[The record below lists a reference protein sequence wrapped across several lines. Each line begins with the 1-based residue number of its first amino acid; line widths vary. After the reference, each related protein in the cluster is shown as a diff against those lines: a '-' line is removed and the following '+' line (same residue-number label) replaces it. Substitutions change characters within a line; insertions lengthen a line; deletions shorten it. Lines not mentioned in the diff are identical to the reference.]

1 MNLHDH
7 AKAQVLTALL
17 FAGLSTALAQG
28 GTSPGAATSA
38 PSPLIFTSIRD
49 GTMQIFRIGAGVGG
63 EVKLSQ
69 GSNVDMQPAWSS
81 QGRIA
86 FVSYRSG
93 DGDIYTM
100 NADGGNVRRLSAHP
114 GLDQSPA
121 WSPDG
126 RRVAYVGAHGAGA
139 AVWVV
144 NDDGSGEQVISGKLT
159 EVGAPQWSPDG
170 SRIAFSTAIGNK
182 SRVVVAN
189 LATGE
194 AGPVTDG
201 TGGEVG
207 PIWSP
212 DGRSILFVQS
222 GSRTEGV
229 NLRLVRLGEIKPRAL
244 TSNQYTNSQPQFSPD
259 GSKVLYLSNASSQGA
274 RMNVHVVNVDGTAPT
289 NLTRWEHADM
299 GATWSSDG
307 RQIYFASFKDWPGQI
322 YRMNADGSD
331 VRRLTES
338 KSQDSYPVTRPT
350 RVPPA
355 EVASKH

>member
-1 MNLHDH
+1 M
-7 AKAQVLTALL
+7 LTAL
-17 FAGLSTALAQG
+17 FCVGLSNVLAQG
-28 GTSPGAATSA
+28 GAGPGAAPSA
-38 PSPLIFTSIRD
+38 PSPLVFTSIRD
-49 GTMQIFRIGAGVGG
+49 GTMQVFRIDAAGGR

-69 GSNVDMQPAWSS
+69 GSNVDMQPTWSS

-86 FVSYRSG
+86 FVSYRTG
-93 DGDIYTM
+93 AGDIYTM
-100 NADGGNVRRLSAHP
+100 NADGGDIRRLSAHP
-114 GLDQSPA
+114 GLEQSPA

-126 RRVAYVGAHGAGA
+126 RRIAYVGAHGAGA

-144 NDDGSGEQVISGKLT
+144 NDDGSGEQVISGKLI

-170 SRIAFSTAIGNK
+170 SRIAFSAAIDHK

-194 AGPVTDG
+194 VGPVTDG

-207 PIWSP
+207 PTWSP
-212 DGRSILFVQS
+212 DGRSILYVHS

-229 NLRLVRLGEIKPRAL
+229 GLRLLRWGETQPRML
-244 TSNQYTNSQPQFSPD
+244 TSNGYTNSQPQFSPD
-259 GSKVLYLSNASSQGA
+259 GTKVLYLSNASTQGA
-274 RMNVHVVNVDGTAPT
+274 RMNVHVINVDGTEPT
-289 NLTRWEHADM
+289 NLTHWEHADM

-307 RQIYFASFKDWPGQI
+307 RQIFFASFKDWPGQI

-338 KSQDSYPVTRPT
+338 KFQDSYPVSRPT
-350 RVPPA
+350 RVAPA
-355 EVASKH
+355 AVASKH